1 MKFCHFLFSF
11 DELKVNNTNSE
22 EKCETISY
30 KYKRNKKL
38 KKLETKPIVR
48 KDLNIV
54 GISDNSMTSS
64 ESESESESESDC
76 ELKRKQNLSLETISN
91 NIEIQENSPNSNEP
105 NIDIKIGVE
114 SIEQKSKVNNE
125 TPNSEVIATNKSTKS
140 TFVSVDRT
148 PEIEKIRSAL
158 PIVTEE
164 HTIMDAIIY
173 NPVIIICGE
182 TGSGKTTQ
190 VPQFLY
196 EAGYANQNKM
206 IAITEPR
213 RVAAIAMSK
222 RVAHELNL
230 STKEVSY
237 QIRFDGNVTENT
249 KIKFMTDG
257 VLLKEI
263 QNVCFSLLMSVIFI
277 HIILY

>member
-1 MKFCHFLFSF
+1 M
-11 DELKVNNTNSE
+11 
-22 EKCETISY
+22 
-30 KYKRNKKL
+30 
-38 KKLETKPIVR
+38 ETKPIVK

-54 GISDNSMTSS
+54 GISDNSITS
-64 ESESESESESDC
+64 SESESESESDC

-91 NIEIQENSPNSNEP
+91 TIEIQENSSKSNEP
-105 NIDIKIGVE
+105 NIDIKIDVE
-114 SIEQKSKVNNE
+114 PIEQKNKVNNE
-125 TPNSEVIATNKSTKS
+125 TPNSEVIAKNKSTKS

-263 QNVCFSLLMSVIFI
+263 QNVCFSVLISVIFI

>member
-1 MKFCHFLFSF
+1 MKFCDFFSF
-11 DELKVNNTNSE
+11 DELKANNINSE

-38 KKLETKPIVR
+38 KKLETKPVVR

-64 ESESESESESDC
+64 ESESESESDC
-76 ELKRKQNLSLETISN
+76 ELKRKQNLSLETIPN
-91 NIEIQENSPNSNEP
+91 TIETQENSSKSNEL

-114 SIEQKSKVNNE
+114 SIEQKNKVNNE

-140 TFVSVDRT
+140 TFVSVNRT

-173 NPVIIICGE
+173 NPVVIICGE

-206 IAITEPR
+206 IAVTEPR
-213 RVAAIAMSK
+213 RVAAIAMSN

-263 QNVCFSLLMSVIFI
+263 QNVCFYLLMSVIFI